1 MSNIKELQIEIRRQ
15 QKAYIDEVLKVLRSD
30 PMADDHLKDYKEL
43 EGYLWE
49 LIEKDG
55 SILGGLLCGMEIHL
69 EK

>member
-1 MSNIKELQIEIRRQ
+1 MNIKELELEIRKQ

-30 PMADDHLKDYKEL
+30 PMASDHL
-43 EGYLWE
+43 
-49 LIEKDG
+49 KDG